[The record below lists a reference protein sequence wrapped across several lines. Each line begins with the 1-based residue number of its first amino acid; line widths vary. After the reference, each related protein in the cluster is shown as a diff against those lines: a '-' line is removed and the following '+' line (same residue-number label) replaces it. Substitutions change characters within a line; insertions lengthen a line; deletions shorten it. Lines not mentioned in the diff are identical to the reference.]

1 MISSKPRRL
10 PGLTNVLNYIKPQL
24 KTFAMYYKYTPFASQ
39 PLLTYYQPII
49 KKLRFFMK
57 VNAVLILIS
66 ILTVGSLFATP
77 GLAQNLQE
85 IKISSGFPSASI
97 KDAFSTIEA
106 QTDFRFAYRKEVI
119 EGLNAPVLT
128 AKTRSIKQLL
138 DELFEYNGLQYKV
151 VNNSIII
158 SRPNIAQ
165 KEDITSRIEVLGV
178 VKDEKGAEMPGVSV
192 RVKGKPIQTVT
203 DGNGAFRIKAS
214 NDDVLVFSYI
224 GYATTEIQVISG
236 KAIVVTLKP
245 DVGTLD
251 AVVVIGY
258 GTTTKRAN
266 TGSVTSVTA
275 AQIANQPVTDPLA
288 ALQGRV
294 AGLDISAITG
304 YPGSGYTVRL
314 RGQNSISSGNDPLYI
329 VDGVPFISETL
340 STLNAANGTQSPL
353 SSINPADIEQ
363 IDILKDA
370 DATAIY
376 GSRGAN
382 GVILITT
389 KRGRSGKPEFNANLY
404 TGVSSINK
412 RVKMLNGAEYLKMR
426 REAYANDAVT
436 PTETQ
441 APDLLLWD
449 QNLDQNWQDQLIGES
464 ANLTE
469 LQLGFRG
476 GDQQTNY
483 LISGTFRDEKTVLP
497 GDLGY
502 KRGALN
508 LSLNHSSLD
517 KKFQFT
523 SSLKY
528 TLDENNNLPSDVT
541 SFFNLAPNFPI
552 YDSQGNYYWVGNEQN
567 PMAYFERTNI
577 TNTTNI
583 FGNTTLSYELIKGLN
598 AKISAGFNK
607 MNMDQ
612 TQTFP
617 KLGFNP
623 LTYSGSSANYG
634 DGKLNSY
641 IVEPQLNYN
650 LNLGKGKL
658 SALVGGTWQHSLR
671 ETQSLVGSGYV
682 SDQQLDNI
690 KAATLLTPRTY
701 SYTKYRY
708 TSIFGRL
715 TYNWDEKYIV
725 NGTFRRDGS
734 SKFGPNNRFGNFGAL
749 GAAWLFSN
757 ESFIKDNLSF
767 LSFGK
772 IRGSFG
778 TVGNDQIGDY
788 QFLDSWSPT
797 SYPYGGIGGITPSR
811 FPNPDYSWEV
821 NRKIEVGL
829 DLGFF
834 NERLLLTTNFYRNRS
849 NNQLIGSTLSSQSGF
864 TQYQANL
871 PALVENKGLEIELS
885 SVNVRKEHF
894 SWNTSFNIT
903 FARTKLLEY
912 PNLANS
918 ANANRFVIGQPIG
931 IVKGFDFLGV
941 NTATGVPEFRDLNG
955 DKAISDPADLVVIG
969 NSMPKFYGGMQNSF
983 TYRHFSLEFFVQFVK
998 QEGPGLNYGYLSY
1011 SNGYPLRNK
1020 DVSALDRWTT
1030 PGDQTSVPGASATA
1044 GKAIYTAYQNNYR
1057 LSNANWVD
1065 ASFVRLKN
1073 VSLKYNFSEM
1083 LKSWKFNNISLY
1095 LQAQNLFTIT
1105 GYDGFDPET
1114 KGYSLPPL
1122 SIYTAGLQVSF

>member
-1 MISSKPRRL
+1 
-10 PGLTNVLNYIKPQL
+10 
-24 KTFAMYYKYTPFASQ
+24 
-39 PLLTYYQPII
+39 
-49 KKLRFFMK
+49 MK
-57 VNAVLILIS
+57 VNAVLLLIS
-66 ILTVGSLFATP
+66 IFTIGSLFATP
-77 GLAQNLQE
+77 GSAQNLQE
-85 IKISSGFPSASI
+85 INISSGFPSGSL
-97 KDAFSTIEA
+97 KDAFSRIEA
-106 QTDFRFAYRKEVI
+106 QTEFRFAYRNEVI
-119 EGLNAPVLT
+119 SGLKAPVLI
-128 AKTRSIKQLL
+128 AKTRSVKQIL
-138 DELFEYNGLQYKV
+138 DELFEHNDLKYKV

-158 SRPNIAQ
+158 TRSTIARDEQ
-165 KEDITSRIEVLGV
+165 GFTRQEITGV
-178 VKDEKGAEMPGVSV
+178 VKDEKGQEMPGVSV
-192 RVKGKPIQTVT
+192 RVKGKAVQTIT
-203 DGNGAFRIKAS
+203 DGRGAFRIQAS
-214 NDDVLVFSYI
+214 TDDVLVFSYI
-224 GYATTEIQVISG
+224 GYASIETKVSAGTTINIS
-236 KAIVVTLKP
+236 LKP
-245 DVGTLD
+245 EAGTLD

-258 GTTTKRAN
+258 GTTTRRAN
-266 TGSVTSVTA
+266 TGSVTSVSA
-275 AQIANQPVTDPLA
+275 AQIANQPVADPLA

-294 AGLDISAITG
+294 AGLDISSITG

-329 VDGVPFISETL
+329 VDGVPFISESL
-340 STLNAANGTQSPL
+340 SSFNAANGAQTPL
-353 SSINPADIEQ
+353 SSINPSDIEQ

-389 KRGRSGKPEFNANLY
+389 KRGKAGKPEFNANVY
-404 TGVSSINK
+404 TGISSINK
-412 RVKMLNGAEYLKMR
+412 RVKMLNGAEYLAMR

-449 QNLDQNWQDQLIGES
+449 QNLDQNWQDKLIGES
-464 ANLTE
+464 GNLTE
-469 LQLGFRG
+469 LQLGFKG
-476 GDQQTNY
+476 GNEQTNY

-528 TLDENNNLPSDVT
+528 TLDQNNNLPSDVT

-552 YDSQGNYYWVGNEQN
+552 YDALGNYYWVGNEQN
-567 PMAYFERTNI
+567 PMAYFERTNV

-583 FGNTTLSYELIKGLN
+583 FGNTSLSYELIRGLT
-598 AKISAGFNK
+598 AKVSAGFNR

-658 SALVGGTWQHSLR
+658 SALIGGTWQHSLR

-690 KAATLLTPRTY
+690 KAATLITPRTY
-701 SYTKYRY
+701 TYTKYRY
-708 TSIFGRL
+708 TSVFGRL

-734 SKFGPNNRFGNFGAL
+734 SKFGPNNRFGNFGAV
-749 GAAWLFSN
+749 GAAWLFAN

-772 IRGSFG
+772 LRGSFG

-797 SYPYGGIGGITPSR
+797 SYPYGGIGGIAPSR
-811 FPNPDYSWEV
+811 FPNPNYSWEV
-821 NRKIEVGL
+821 NKKIEAGL

-885 SVNVRKEHF
+885 SVNVRKEKF

-912 PNLANS
+912 PDLANS
-918 ANANRFVIGQPIG
+918 ANANRFVIGQPIA
-931 IVKGFDFLGV
+931 IVKGFDFQGI
-941 NTATGVPEFRDLNG
+941 NPATGVPEFRDLNG

-969 NSMPKFYGGMQNSF
+969 NSMPKFYGGLQNSF
-983 TYRHFSLEFFVQFVK
+983 TYKNFSFDFFFQFVK
-998 QEGPGLNYGYLSY
+998 QEGPSLNYGYLSY

-1020 DVSALDRWTT
+1020 DISALERWTT
-1030 PGDQTSVPGASATA
+1030 PGNQASIPGASSTA
-1044 GKAIYTAYQNNYR
+1044 GKPTYTAYQNNYR
-1057 LSNANWVD
+1057 LSSANWVD
-1065 ASFVRLKN
+1065 ASFIRLKN

-1114 KGYSLPPL
+1114 KGYALPPL